1 MTKRAHI
8 TDEELFERCIAQ
20 LFAANRT
27 ENEETHDALIAE
39 FKETVTECVAVRT
52 GTDAEMLKAR
62 IEFVTRFVL
71 ELTENVERD
80 VAEKVAQQTR

>member
-1 MTKRAHI
+1 
-8 TDEELFERCIAQ
+8 
-20 LFAANRT
+20 
-27 ENEETHDALIAE
+27 HDALIAE

-80 VAEKVAQQTR
+80 VAEK